1 MALDLS
7 ATITAIDAAIVNLN
21 AEMVAGTQSIGV
33 QSMSIAGRSISYS
46 NFEDGI
52 EKLMQWRM
60 RIEVYQER
68 ITGKKTMV
76 MRGRVTGLGT

>member
-7 ATITAIDAAIVNLN
+7 ATITAIDAAIVILN
-21 AEMVAGTQSIGV
+21 AELVAGTQPIGV

-46 NFEDGI
+46 SFAEGI
-52 EKLMQWRM
+52 MQLMRWRM
-60 RIEVYQER
+60 ILEEYQAR

-76 MRGRVTGLGT
+76 TRGRVTGLGT

>member
-21 AEMVAGTQSIGV
+21 AEMVAGTQPIGV

-52 EKLMQWRM
+52 EKLMLWRM
-60 RIEVYQER
+60 RLEEYQAR
-68 ITGKKTMV
+68 ITGNKTMFA
-76 MRGRVTGLGT
+76 RGRVTGLGT